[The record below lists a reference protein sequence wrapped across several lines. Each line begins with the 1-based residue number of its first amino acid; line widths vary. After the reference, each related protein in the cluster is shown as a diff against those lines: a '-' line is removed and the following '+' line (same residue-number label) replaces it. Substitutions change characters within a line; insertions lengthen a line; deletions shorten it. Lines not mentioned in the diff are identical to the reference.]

1 MGMFRRRRPHR
12 PVRPVIRIGVST
24 PDPVAE
30 VATLRSMIGPMLSVR
45 DTAQAQVDDLR
56 TQLGRPTAAR
66 STFPEPVPAPR
77 ANDVIGEAVAL
88 QSYYDR
94 LYEQVD
100 GLWFEKQWLGA
111 ELAVARRVGPPLITP
126 RWTSAQ
132 GPASA

>member
-1 MGMFRRRRPHR
+1 MFRRRRPRR
-12 PVRPVIRIGVST
+12 PARPVIRIGVST

-45 DTAQAQVDDLR
+45 DTAQAPCDELR
-56 TQLGRPTAAR
+56 RQLGRTSPER
-66 STFPEPVPAPR
+66 SSVPEPVPAPR

-88 QSYYDR
+88 REYYDR

-100 GLWFEKQWLGA
+100 GLWFEKQWLAA
-111 ELAVARRVGPPLITP
+111 ELSVARRVGPPLIAP
-126 RWTSAQ
+126 RWSSAQ